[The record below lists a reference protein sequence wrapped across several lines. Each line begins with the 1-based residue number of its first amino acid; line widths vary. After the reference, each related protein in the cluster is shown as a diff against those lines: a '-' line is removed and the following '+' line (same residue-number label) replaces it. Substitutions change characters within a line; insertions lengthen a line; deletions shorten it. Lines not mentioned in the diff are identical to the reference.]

1 MPDLGTQTP
10 QHASLSPLFERETE
24 RPSEPMR
31 FVAHLPNIYTRN
43 EREALCGAE
52 IAGIPAFGQF
62 DKCAICDAE
71 WTRIF
76 G

>member
-1 MPDLGTQTP
+1 
-10 QHASLSPLFERETE
+10 
-24 RPSEPMR
+24 MR